1 MGEGKGPDVLDVM
14 IAVVLVVVGMP
25 LAMSGLLIFIGAP
38 MVMMGIELLT
48 ARSR

>member
-1 MGEGKGPDVLDVM
+1 MSEVKGPDVLDVL
-14 IAVVLVVVGMP
+14 IAIVLIVVGMP

-38 MVMMGIELLT
+38 MVMMGVELLT